1 MEVVVKKLG
10 QTELEEQEWLILTP
24 KDKLPQPEKEMF
36 PRPEKR
42 PDGSYIYERVPP
54 SSAAAAAA
62 AAAASISQVLN
73 CSV

>member
-10 QTELEEQEWLILTP
+10 QTDLDEQEWLILTP
-24 KDKLPQPEKEMF
+24 KDKLPKPEKEYF

-62 AAAASISQVLN
+62 SISQVIYN
-73 CSV
+73 SI